1 MEKNYITLTTEQL
14 AQMSAS
20 EKVQKALKIAEHY
33 HYPQWMKNDIKA
45 TEKYWDDPKWEDMRT
60 IIEEMLTADY
70 PFTANVFLYAIQ
82 LN

>member
-20 EKVQKALKIAEHY
+20 EKVQQALKIAEHY

-45 TEKYWDDPKWEDMRT
+45 TEKYWDDPKWEDMKT

-70 PFTANVFLYAIQ
+70 PFTSDVFLYAIQ